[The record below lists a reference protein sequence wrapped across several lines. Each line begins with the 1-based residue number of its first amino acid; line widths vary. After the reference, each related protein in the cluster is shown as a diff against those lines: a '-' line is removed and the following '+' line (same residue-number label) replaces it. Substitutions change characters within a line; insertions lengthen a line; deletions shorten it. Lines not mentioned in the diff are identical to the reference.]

1 MPEFDLHFF
10 KEILPQLI
18 REDDAVKGAI
28 ITALSGVVATREDIR
43 DLIAEMD
50 QRFEKIDQRFEKIDQ
65 RFEKINQR
73 FEKMDLHITDLIT
86 SMNKK
91 FDQQSELLKSLK
103 LDIARIESKEG
114 KAIEILTRD
123 LLKTTLKLKNID
135 PDTIESVTL
144 IDKEGAV
151 FYPGYRTDI
160 DIIMENGD
168 VCLIELKATG
178 NADDI
183 AHFLLNVKLYTHIYK
198 KTPTKLIFAA
208 IRINSELIRIAEE
221 QNIKLLW
228 GEILDL

>member
-28 ITALSGVVATREDIR
+28 ITALSGVIATREDIQ
-43 DLIAEMD
+43 DLMTEMD
-50 QRFEKIDQRFEKIDQ
+50 QRFEKMDQRFEKMETYIA
-65 RFEKINQR
+65 
-73 FEKMDLHITDLIT
+73 DLIT

-114 KAIEILTRD
+114 RAIEILTRD
-123 LLKTTLKLKNID
+123 LLKATLKLKNIN
-135 PDTIESVTL
+135 PETIESVTL
-144 IDKEGAV
+144 IDKEGVV

-168 VCLIELKATG
+168 ICLIELKATG

-183 AHFLLNVKLYTHIYK
+183 AHFLQNVKLYSYIYK